1 MAVVTMVPP
10 PYAAE
15 VVSIKQLRAAR
26 SLLGWS
32 QQDVADRSGVTL
44 NTINSIE
51 RATVD
56 PRKSTWDRIVRTYLD
71 AGIVFIDAGSAS
83 LDGGEGVRLGK
94 RS

>member
-1 MAVVTMVPP
+1 MPP

-44 NTINSIE
+44 NTINNIE
-51 RATVD
+51 RVAVD
-56 PRKSTWDRIVRTYLD
+56 PRKSTLGPDR
-71 AGIVFIDAGSAS
+71 AGLSERRVVFIDEGAAL
-83 LDGGEGVRLGK
+83 LDGGEGVRLWK
-94 RS
+94 RRP